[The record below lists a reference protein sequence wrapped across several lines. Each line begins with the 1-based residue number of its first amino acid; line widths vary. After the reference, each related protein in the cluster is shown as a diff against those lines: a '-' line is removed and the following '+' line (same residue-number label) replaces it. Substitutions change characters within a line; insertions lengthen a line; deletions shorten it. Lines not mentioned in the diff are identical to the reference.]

1 MSCHVMLYNI
11 CFIRCVMLCYI
22 TYVMLRYITYV
33 MLWHLNCISFQC
45 NCENSVLFALGVK
58 YKTALI
64 YQADHKLLSWRN
76 PLYLNHVIFF
86 VAVETCCIYLGSR
99 PYKEDYQVSRISH
112 KVRVSRAFTQPSCK
126 VFQCFNIEDFQSRII
141 EWTSFE
147 NSQATKRSLE
157 FCMT

>member
-1 MSCHVMLYNI
+1 MFYKMCH
-11 CFIRCVMLCYI
+11 
-22 TYVMLRYITYV
+22 VMLRYITYV
-33 MLWHLNCISFQC
+33 MLRHLNCISFQC